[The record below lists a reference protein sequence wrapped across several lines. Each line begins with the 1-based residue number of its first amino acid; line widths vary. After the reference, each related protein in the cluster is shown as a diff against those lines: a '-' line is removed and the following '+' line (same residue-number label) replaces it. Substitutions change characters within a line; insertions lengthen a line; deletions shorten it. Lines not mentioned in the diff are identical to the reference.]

1 MLGKERLKE
10 VKIMKVYNETKTAVL
25 ENYDLAL
32 GYLKSDKLFVAHHE
46 AVEERKG
53 EGHYETL
60 TEYPNGGKDVE
71 WVWDIEP
78 QEAREAY
85 DEYEDI
91 QVYIPYTPEELAE
104 RELTVLRGRRAS
116 ECFPVVNRGKLWYD
130 RLTSD
135 QEIELSDWYNAWLD
149 VTETKTIPARPA
161 WVDDKL
167 EEV

>member
-1 MLGKERLKE
+1 
-10 VKIMKVYNETKTAVL
+10 MKTYNETKTAVL
-25 ENYDLAL
+25 ENYDLTA

-46 AVEERKG
+46 AVEAREG
-53 EGHYETL
+53 EGHYVTI

-91 QVYIPYTPEELAE
+91 QIYIPYTESELKE
-104 RELTVLRGRRAS
+104 RELAFLRGRRAS

>member
-1 MLGKERLKE
+1 
-10 VKIMKVYNETKTAVL
+10 MKVFNETKTDVL
-25 ENYDLAL
+25 ESYDLAL
-32 GYLKSDKLFVAHHE
+32 GYLKSDKLFVEHHE
-46 AVEERKG
+46 AAEERQG

-149 VTETKTIPARPA
+149 VTETKSIPDRPA